1 VLLILGIALIGLVF
15 LVQREGLRSEWVA
28 RTVGLLSAFTGV
40 SLAVLLRR
48 VLVSGW
54 RPARPSFLRV
64 VAAGL
69 LAFFGIFAVGARW
82 AALNREGVRDR
93 AVSEERMAAS
103 RARLAV
109 AAVHESELR
118 KKFEKFETGIS
129 RGPRGSDLSDQPELT
144 ESYLRWTRQVRE
156 AREAKRLM
164 EVDARESG
172 RCLEVLQTAGSS
184 RGFRA
189 MLPMLPVL
197 LGVAALLLRGRR
209 SEGHAQERSSS
220 RRRRVDVALAL
231 GSIGAAV
238 TLMIAL
244 DRSYSKNPEAFE
256 ANFASPT
263 RPELTGLGWS
273 AVSVSNSVLFVEV
286 ETQLGRWSAEARW
299 EFFGPNL
306 PTEMESA
313 LGHSLEPRPPGIV
326 LQPTRFPG
334 NATWTMLKPGRQV
347 TQLAFVFPDAELA
360 GMAFREFAAREFTPV
375 QPGETLEGT
384 WFHVFRPVGQEYR
397 ASFRISTV
405 FHSGHPDWVTLSR
418 FGSWNESALN
428 FTWTLNAARGGQVTL
443 ESRDDRT
450 STWIAGRKGELVEVP
465 IRLELARSGTNR
477 VRLSFSLAGSK
488 GYQERLGDYRTL
500 VEEILRTAT
509 SGTKSLRGMPTE
521 LCRVDGK
528 PVIVRIEDGPAGPSV
543 GFATGP
549 TSGVETRT
557 FPPNRGVA
565 LGLPLF
571 ALLAL
576 LTLFAALGG
585 GVVLLLRHRQRGGAG
600 RIVALLLLGGAVL
613 FLLLI
618 LLFVGLWVS

>member
-1 VLLILGIALIGLVF
+1 
-15 LVQREGLRSEWVA
+15 
-28 RTVGLLSAFTGV
+28 
-40 SLAVLLRR
+40 
-48 VLVSGW
+48 
-54 RPARPSFLRV
+54 
-64 VAAGL
+64 
-69 LAFFGIFAVGARW
+69 
-82 AALNREGVRDR
+82 
-93 AVSEERMAAS
+93 
-103 RARLAV
+103 
-109 AAVHESELR
+109 
-118 KKFEKFETGIS
+118 
-129 RGPRGSDLSDQPELT
+129 
-144 ESYLRWTRQVRE
+144 
-156 AREAKRLM
+156 
-164 EVDARESG
+164 
-172 RCLEVLQTAGSS
+172 
-184 RGFRA
+184 
-189 MLPMLPVL
+189 
-197 LGVAALLLRGRR
+197 
-209 SEGHAQERSSS
+209 
-220 RRRRVDVALAL
+220 
-231 GSIGAAV
+231 
-238 TLMIAL
+238 
-244 DRSYSKNPEAFE
+244 
-256 ANFASPT
+256 
-263 RPELTGLGWS
+263 
-273 AVSVSNSVLFVEV
+273 
-286 ETQLGRWSAEARW
+286 
-299 EFFGPNL
+299 
-306 PTEMESA
+306 
-313 LGHSLEPRPPGIV
+313 
-326 LQPTRFPG
+326 
-334 NATWTMLKPGRQV
+334 
-347 TQLAFVFPDAELA
+347 
-360 GMAFREFAAREFTPV
+360 
-375 QPGETLEGT
+375 
-384 WFHVFRPVGQEYR
+384 
-397 ASFRISTV
+397 
-405 FHSGHPDWVTLSR
+405 
-418 FGSWNESALN
+418 
-428 FTWTLNAARGGQVTL
+428 VTL

>member
-1 VLLILGIALIGLVF
+1 
-15 LVQREGLRSEWVA
+15 
-28 RTVGLLSAFTGV
+28 
-40 SLAVLLRR
+40 
-48 VLVSGW
+48 
-54 RPARPSFLRV
+54 
-64 VAAGL
+64 
-69 LAFFGIFAVGARW
+69 
-82 AALNREGVRDR
+82 
-93 AVSEERMAAS
+93 M
-103 RARLAV
+103 
-109 AAVHESELR
+109 
-118 KKFEKFETGIS
+118 
-129 RGPRGSDLSDQPELT
+129 
-144 ESYLRWTRQVRE
+144 
-156 AREAKRLM
+156 
-164 EVDARESG
+164 
-172 RCLEVLQTAGSS
+172 
-184 RGFRA
+184 
-189 MLPMLPVL
+189 
-197 LGVAALLLRGRR
+197 
-209 SEGHAQERSSS
+209 
-220 RRRRVDVALAL
+220 
-231 GSIGAAV
+231 
-238 TLMIAL
+238 LMIAL

-428 FTWTLNAARGGQVTL
+428 FTWTLNAARGGQVTI
-443 ESRDDRT
+443 ETRDDRT
-450 STWIAGRKGELVEVP
+450 RSWIAGRKGKP
-465 IRLELARSGTNR
+465 IETQVRLELSRVSTNR
-477 VRLSFSLAGSK
+477 VRLAVSLGGSR
-488 GYQERLGDYRTL
+488 GYQERLGDYRAL

-509 SGTKSLRGMPTE
+509 SSTKAYHGMPTE
-521 LCRVDGK
+521 LCRIEGIPMV
-528 PVIVRIEDGPAGPSV
+528 VRLEDGPTGPSDVPGAGSSPGV
-543 GFATGP
+543 GAQ
-549 TSGVETRT
+549 S
-557 FPPNRGVA
+557 VA
-565 LGLPLF
+565 RPAWALLGLSLL

-576 LTLFAALGG
+576 VAMLAG
-585 GVVLLLRHRQRGGAG
+585 GVVMLLRSRHSGGAG

-618 LLFVGLWVS
+618 LLFVGFWVS